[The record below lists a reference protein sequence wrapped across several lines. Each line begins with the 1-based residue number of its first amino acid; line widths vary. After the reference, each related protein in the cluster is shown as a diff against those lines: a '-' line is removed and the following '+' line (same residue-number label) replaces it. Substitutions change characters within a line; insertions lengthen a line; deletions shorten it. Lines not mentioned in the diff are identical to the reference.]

1 MLPLDQLIFEP
12 TLTYSS
18 PPFQSESKQA
28 NDMPNQPMH
37 HRLGSSSSM
46 SQSFLLTPSH
56 ITVWKVIA
64 RSKDEEISANWL
76 QRSCNIHISTPL
88 KRTSKH
94 RPSTSQLAATPP
106 CICTQPSTF
115 FAPANT
121 RYISSQRLLCSVLWS
136 DVRMLLTEPNFPR
149 AKSVFLNRIMS
160 QATFVVGRGDIK
172 STTAK
177 TKNSFRTHAGIK
189 VQVDVNCYQ
198 WKPSQ
203 GWSCKTAPWC
213 ANA

>member
-149 AKSVFLNRIMS
+149 AKSVFLNRIVTGNFCCGTRRHQKHHGKNQELIQNS
-160 QATFVVGRGDIK
+160 CWNQGPGGRQLLPV
-172 STTAK
+172 K
-177 TKNSFRTHAGIK
+177 TESGMIM
-189 VQVDVNCYQ
+189 
-198 WKPSQ
+198 
-203 GWSCKTAPWC
+203 
-213 ANA
+213 